1 MITITNNVRVIDK
14 VEINVVKRQS
24 EFMNDKWKVALEE
37 QLSNKLVDARR
48 NTYIKL
54 YRYNCFLIS

>member
-24 EFMNDKWKVALEE
+24 EFMNEKWKVALEE
-37 QLSNKLVDARR
+37 QVIN
-48 NTYIKL
+48 
-54 YRYNCFLIS
+54 

>member
-54 YRYNCFLIS
+54 